1 MIKRVLATL
10 LLIAAASLD
19 VNAQSVTSKNRRDIA
34 EVLNRIVRREVVTV
48 KDVAVERTAVN
59 GKRLTVYT
67 SIDMSYYP
75 FREDNIEPIYDSVRA
90 VLPEQFEDYEIS
102 IVTDRH
108 NIEDFVPRPMRS
120 EKVEA
125 EERFTN
131 RSGRPLVTRLSSPSQ
146 PSRGLVGRHIA
157 MWQSHG
163 YMFDNGSAEWG
174 WQRARLWQT
183 VEDLYT
189 QSYVVPY
196 LVPMLEN
203 AGANVMLPRERD
215 VQKAEVIV
223 DNDVRT
229 ESVYDEYTG
238 DRTWYTGAKRGF
250 AARREVYTEGQN
262 PFTEGSYRASEC
274 VKAGA
279 DESRIVWTP
288 AIPEEGEYAVYV
300 SYKSE
305 RNSADDA
312 LYTVHHLGGA
322 TEFSVNQ
329 QMGGGTWIYLGTF
342 RFAEGVNEASG
353 CVTLSNRSAHGH
365 RRVVTADAVK
375 FGGGMGNIA
384 RIPVDSKRNSELEY
398 EHATSGAPRF
408 VEGARYW
415 LQWAGFPEKVYNLRE
430 NADDYRDDYMSRA
443 HWVNYVMGGS
453 ERAKDSVGL
462 AVPLDMAFA
471 FHSDA
476 GIKEDSIVGT
486 LGIFYTRENGGRYDG
501 GASRYLARD
510 LTDMVLTD
518 ICRDVRALHAPEWNR
533 RGLWNRSY
541 YEARVPSVPTMLL
554 ELLSHQNFNDMRYGL
569 DPRFRF
575 TVSRAIY
582 KGILRY
588 LSFQYD
594 RPYVVQPLPVEA
606 FAAQLTD
613 EGVRLTWQPQIDSL
627 EPTAKPDRYI
637 VYTRVAGG
645 GFDNGRVV
653 EGAECVLPLPADT
666 IMSYRVTAVNEGG
679 ESFPSETLSVCRV
692 SEAKGTVLVVNGF
705 DRVSAPISY
714 RDEGTAGFLNHIDG
728 GVADRRDISFIGA
741 QRGFFRSTTYDNNYD
756 ECLGSCYSDYAF
768 EVLAGNTFDY
778 AAIHGASIVK
788 AGYSFCSASAAS
800 VERGAVMLADYPTV
814 DLILGKQLSTVMGE
828 GASGVAFRTFTPAMQ
843 LAIRHF
849 ASQGGRIFVSGS
861 YVATDLW
868 NGVGATTDGQ
878 KFAREVLHY
887 RLQGGRATTRGAAAV
902 KRSKAK
908 LSSVTYRFNTELN
921 NECYAIESPDA
932 ILPADKQSFVV
943 MQYPDCGLSAAVG
956 YKGDYRSLVVG
967 FPFETITDS
976 ASRDRLMNEVLTF
989 LNEE

>member
-1 MIKRVLATL
+1 MIRRLPYVALFILLSLPAMAQSTLPKEVRTKIAATL
-10 LLIAAASLD
+10 TNCAMEDVVGCYVKLDDLRIRESKGRTSVEVYASVELTYVPMRHEKVDSIYAAVRAALPAQYNTADLYIYADGELID
-19 VNAQSVTSKNRRDIA
+19 
-34 EVLNRIVRREVVTV
+34 
-48 KDVAVERTAVN
+48 
-59 GKRLTVYT
+59 RLIPQYFDTQNNNQRFV
-67 SIDMSYYP
+67 
-75 FREDNIEPIYDSVRA
+75 YDSCAPLLR
-90 VLPEQFEDYEIS
+90 PIS
-102 IVTDRH
+102 
-108 NIEDFVPRPMRS
+108 N
-120 EKVEA
+120 
-125 EERFTN
+125 
-131 RSGRPLVTRLSSPSQ
+131 LSQ
-146 PSRGLVGRHIA
+146 PSAGLKNRHIA
-157 MWQSHG
+157 LWQSHG
-163 YMFDNGSAEWG
+163 RYFNNRTEKWS
-174 WQRARLWQT
+174 WQRSCLWET

-189 QSYVVPY
+189 QSYVIPY
-196 LVPMLEN
+196 LVPMLER
-203 AGANVMLPRERD
+203 AGAVVLLPRERSMRR
-215 VQKAEVIV
+215 EEIIL
-223 DNDVRT
+223 DNDKATTYVEQSRRYEWSDAGYGFT
-229 ESVYDEYTG
+229 HNYDSYSLG
-238 DRTWYTGAKRGF
+238 H
-250 AARREVYTEGQN
+250 N
-262 PFTEGSYRASEC
+262 PFMDGT
-274 VKAGA
+274 
-279 DESRIVWTP
+279 SRKVETVTDGKRTSTAVWSGN
-288 AIPEEGEYAVYV
+288 IPERGIYTLYV
-300 SYKSE
+300 AYTSLPTSV
-305 RNSADDA
+305 SDA
-312 LYTVHHLGGA
+312 HYIVHSLGGNR
-322 TEFSVNQ
+322 EFRINQ
-329 QMGGGTWIYLGTF
+329 RMGGGMWVALGEF
-342 RFAEGVNEASG
+342 EFEAGENQPLVSIVNDSMEEGVI
-353 CVTLSNRSAHGH
+353 
-365 RRVVTADAVK
+365 TADAIK
-375 FGGGMGNIA
+375 IGGGMGNMSRGTGDKA
-384 RIPVDSKRNSELEY
+384 S
-398 EHATSGAPRF
+398 TSGYPRF
-408 VEGARYW
+408 TEGARYW

-510 LTDMVLTD
+510 LTDIVLTE

-637 VYTRVAGG
+637 VYTRVANG

-666 IMSYRVTAVNEGG
+666 IMSYRITAVNDGG

-692 SEAKGTVLVVNGF
+692 SDAKGIVLVVNGF
-705 DRVSAPISY
+705 DRVSAPVSY

-741 QRGFFRSTTYDNNYD
+741 QRGFLRSTTYDNNYE

-778 AAIHGASIVK
+778 AKLHGESIIK
-788 AGYSFCSASAAS
+788 AGYSFCSASAAA
-800 VERGAVMLADYPTV
+800 VERGTVTLADYPTV

-843 LAIRHF
+843 LAVRHF
-849 ASQGGRIFVSGS
+849 TSQGGRIFVSGS
-861 YVATDLW
+861 YVATYLW
-868 NGVGATTDGQ
+868 NGVGATSDGQ

-887 RLQGGRATTRGAAAV
+887 RLQGGRATTRGAATV
-902 KRSKAK
+902 KRSQAK
-908 LSSVTYRFNTELN
+908 LSAATYRFNTELN
-921 NECYAIESPDA
+921 DECYAVESPDA

-967 FPFETITDS
+967 FPFETITDTE
-976 ASRDRLMNEVLTF
+976 SRDRLMNEVLTF
-989 LNEE
+989 LNEK

>member
-10 LLIAAASLD
+10 LLFAAASLD
-19 VNAQSVTSKNRRDIA
+19 VNAQSVTSKNRQDIA
-34 EVLNRIVRREVVTV
+34 DVLNRIVRREVVTV
-48 KDVAVERTAVN
+48 KDIAVERTSVN
-59 GKRLTVYT
+59 GKRLTIYT

-75 FREDNIEPIYDSVRA
+75 FREDNIEPIYDSVRS
-90 VLPEQFEDYEIS
+90 VLPEKFEDYEIS

-108 NIEDFVPRPMRS
+108 HIEDLIPRPLRS
-120 EKVEA
+120 EDVELK
-125 EERFTN
+125 ERFTN
-131 RSGRPLVTRLSSPSQ
+131 HSARPLVSRLSSLSQ
-146 PSRGLVGRHIA
+146 PTKGLAGRHIA

-189 QSYVVPY
+189 QSYVLPY

-215 VQKAEVIV
+215 VQKSEVIV
-223 DNDVRT
+223 DNDIRSV
-229 ESVYDEYTG
+229 SVYDDYTG
-238 DRTWYTGAKRGF
+238 DRSWYTGAKRGF
-250 AARREVYTEGQN
+250 AACREYYTEGQN
-262 PFTEGSYRASEC
+262 PFTEGTYRASEC
-274 VKAGA
+274 VKEGA

-288 AIPEEGEYAVYV
+288 EIPEEGEYAVYV

-312 LYTVHHLGGA
+312 LYTVHHLGGE
-322 TEFSVNQ
+322 TQFSVNQ
-329 QMGGGTWIYLGTF
+329 QMGSGTWIYLGTF
-342 RFAEGVNEASG
+342 RFAAGVNEAAGS
-353 CVTLSNRSAHGH
+353 VSLSNRSAHGH

-384 RIPVDSKRNSELEY
+384 RIPVDSKRKPEMEY
-398 EHATSGAPRF
+398 SHEVSGAPRF
-408 VEGARYW
+408 AEGARYW
-415 LQWAGFPEKVYNLRE
+415 LQWAGFPEKVYNLKE

-518 ICRDVRALHAPEWNR
+518 ICNDVRALHAPEWSR

-606 FAAQLTD
+606 FAAQLVD
-613 EGVRLTWQPQIDSL
+613 DSVRLSWHSQNDGL
-627 EPTAKPDRYI
+627 EPTATPDRYI
-637 VYTRVAGG
+637 VYTRVGDG

-653 EGAECVLPLPADT
+653 EDVTCVLPLPMDT
-666 IMSYRVTAVNEGG
+666 IVSYRITAVNEGG
-679 ESFPSETLSVCRV
+679 ESFPSEILSVYRS
-692 SEAKGTVLVVNGF
+692 SESKGTVLVVNGF
-705 DRVSAPISY
+705 NRVSAPISY

-768 EVLAGNTFDY
+768 EVLAGNTFDF
-778 AAIHGASIVK
+778 AKLHGESIVK

-800 VERGAVMLADYPTV
+800 VERGAVALADYPTV
-814 DLILGKQLSTVMGE
+814 DLILGKQLSTVLGQD
-828 GASGVAFRTFTPAMQ
+828 SSVVKFHTFSPAMQ
-843 LAIRHF
+843 LAIRHYT
-849 ASQGGRIFVSGS
+849 SVGGRVFVSGS

-868 NGVGATTDGQ
+868 NSPGATPEKQ

-887 RLQGGRATTRGAAAV
+887 RLQGGRATTRGEVAV
-902 KRSKAK
+902 KRSPIK
-908 LSSVTYRFNTELN
+908 LSRTTYRFNTELN
-921 NECYAIESPDA
+921 NECYAVESPDA

-956 YKGDYRSLVVG
+956 YKGDYRSLVFG

-976 ASRDRLMNEVLTF
+976 ASRDRLMSEVLTF
-989 LNEE
+989 LNE

>member
-10 LLIAAASLD
+10 LLFAAASLD
-19 VNAQSVTSKNRRDIA
+19 VNAQSVTSKQRKEIA
-34 EVLNRIVRREVVTV
+34 QVLDRIVRREVVSV
-48 KDVAVERTAVN
+48 KDVEVERTAVN
-59 GKRLTVYT
+59 GKRLTIYA

-90 VLPEQFEDYEIS
+90 VLPEQFEDYKIS

-108 NIEDFVPRPMRS
+108 HIEDLVPRALR
-120 EKVEA
+120 EEAVEA
-125 EERFTN
+125 KERFTN
-131 RSGRPLVTRLSSPSQ
+131 RSTRPLVTRLSSQSQ
-146 PSRGLVGRHIA
+146 PTHGLAGRHIA

-163 YMFDNGSAEWG
+163 YMFDNGSAGWG

-250 AARREVYTEGQN
+250 AARREFYSEAQN
-262 PFTEGSYRASEC
+262 PFTEGSYRGSEC
-274 VKAGA
+274 VREGD

-305 RNSADDA
+305 PNSADDA
-312 LYTVHHLGGA
+312 LYTVHHLGGS
-322 TEFSVNQ
+322 TQFLVNQ

-342 RFAEGVNEASG
+342 RFAKGVNEALG
-353 CVTLSNRSAHGH
+353 CVTLSNRSAHGQDK
-365 RRVVTADAVK
+365 VVTADAVK

-384 RIPVDSKRNSELEY
+384 RIPVEKKRNPELEY
-398 EHATSGAPRF
+398 EYATSGAPRF

-453 ERAKDSVGL
+453 ERAKDSTGL

-501 GASRYLARD
+501 GASRYLSRD

-518 ICRDVRALHAPEWNR
+518 ICRDVRALHAPEWSR

-613 EGVRLTWQPQIDSL
+613 DGVRLTWQPQVDSL
-627 EPTAKPDRYI
+627 EPTAMPDRYI
-637 VYTRVAGG
+637 VYTRVGDG

-653 EGAECVLPLPADT
+653 EGTECVLPLPADT
-666 IMSYRVTAVNEGG
+666 IVSYRITAVNEGG
-679 ESFPSETLSVCRV
+679 ESFPSETLSACHL
-692 SEAKGTVLVVNGF
+692 SGSKGTVLVVNGF
-705 DRVSAPISY
+705 DRVSAPVSY
-714 RDEGTAGFLNHIDG
+714 RDEGTAGFMSHIDG
-728 GVADRRDISFIGA
+728 GVADRRDISYIGA

-778 AAIHGASIVK
+778 AKVHGEAIVN
-788 AGYSFCSASAAS
+788 AGYSFCSASALS
-800 VERGAVMLADYPTV
+800 VERGTVMLADYPTV
-814 DLILGKQLSTVMGE
+814 DFILGKQLSTVMGE
-828 GASGVAFRTFTPAMQ
+828 GASGVDFQTFTPAMQ
-843 LAIRHF
+843 LAVRHF
-849 ASQGGRIFVSGS
+849 TSQGGRIFVSGS

-868 NGVGATTDGQ
+868 NSPGATADAQ

-902 KRSKAK
+902 KRSQAK
-908 LSSVTYRFNTELN
+908 LSLATYRFNTELN
-921 NECYAIESPDA
+921 NECYAVESPDA

-967 FPFETITDS
+967 FPFETIADIE
-976 ASRDRLMNEVLTF
+976 SRNRLMSEVLTF
-989 LNEE
+989 LNE

>member
-10 LLIAAASLD
+10 LLFAAASLD
-19 VNAQSVTSKNRRDIA
+19 VNAQSVTSKNRQDIA
-34 EVLNRIVRREVVTV
+34 EVLNRIVRREVVPV
-48 KDVAVERTAVN
+48 KNIVIERTAVN
-59 GKRLTVYT
+59 GKTLTLYT
-67 SIDMSYYP
+67 TIDMSYYP
-75 FREDNIEPIYDSVRA
+75 FREDNIEPIYDSIRE
-90 VLPEQFEDYEIS
+90 VLPEKFEDYKIS

-108 NIEDFVPRPMRS
+108 HIEDFVPRPMRS
-120 EKVEA
+120 EEVEA
-125 EERFTN
+125 DERFTN
-131 RSGRPLVTRLSSPSQ
+131 RSARPLVTRLTSPSQ
-146 PSRGLVGRHIA
+146 PKRGLAGRHIA

-250 AARREVYTEGQN
+250 AARRDVYTEGQN
-262 PFTEGSYRASEC
+262 PFAEGSYRASEC
-274 VKAGA
+274 VKKGA
-279 DESRIVWTP
+279 DESRVVWTP
-288 AIPEEGEYAVYV
+288 AIPAEGEYAVYV

-322 TEFSVNQ
+322 TEFAVNQ
-329 QMGGGTWIYLGTF
+329 QMGGGTWVYLGTF
-342 RFAEGVNEASG
+342 RFAEGANEAVGS
-353 CVTLSNRSAHGH
+353 VSLSNRSAHGH

-384 RIPVDSKRNSELEY
+384 RIPVESKRKPEMEY
-398 EHATSGAPRF
+398 AHEVSGAPRF
-408 VEGARYW
+408 AEGARYW
-415 LQWAGFPEKVYNLRE
+415 LQWAGFPEKVYNLKE

-453 ERAKDSVGL
+453 ERAKDSTGL

-510 LTDMVLTD
+510 LTDMVLTE

-594 RPYVVQPLPVEA
+594 QPYVVQPLPVEA

-637 VYTRVAGG
+637 VYARVANG

-666 IMSYRVTAVNEGG
+666 IMSYRITAVNDGG

-692 SEAKGTVLVVNGF
+692 SDAKGIVLVVNGF
-705 DRVSAPISY
+705 DRVSAPVSY

-741 QRGFFRSTTYDNNYD
+741 QRGFLRSTTYDNNYE

-778 AAIHGASIVK
+778 AKLHGESIIK
-788 AGYSFCSASAAS
+788 AGYSFCSASAAA
-800 VERGAVMLADYPTV
+800 VERGAVTLADYPTV

-843 LAIRHF
+843 LAVRHF
-849 ASQGGRIFVSGS
+849 TSQGGRIFVSGS

-868 NGVGATTDGQ
+868 NGVGATSDGQ

-887 RLQGGRATTRGAAAV
+887 RLQGGRATTRGAATV
-902 KRSKAK
+902 KRSQAK
-908 LSSVTYRFNTELN
+908 LSAATYRFNTELN
-921 NECYAIESPDA
+921 DECYAVESPDA

-967 FPFETITDS
+967 FPFETITDTE
-976 ASRDRLMNEVLTF
+976 SRDRLMNEVLTF
-989 LNEE
+989 LNEK

>member
-10 LLIAAASLD
+10 LLFAAASLD
-19 VNAQSVTSKNRRDIA
+19 VNAQSVTSKNRQDIA
-34 EVLNRIVRREVVTV
+34 DVLNRIVRREVVTV
-48 KDVAVERTAVN
+48 KDIAVERTSVN
-59 GKRLTVYT
+59 GKRLTIYT

-75 FREDNIEPIYDSVRA
+75 FREDNIEPIYDSVRS
-90 VLPEQFEDYEIS
+90 VLPEKFEDYEIS

-108 NIEDFVPRPMRS
+108 HIEDLIPRPLRS
-120 EKVEA
+120 EDVELK
-125 EERFTN
+125 ERFTN
-131 RSGRPLVTRLSSPSQ
+131 HSARPLVSRLSSLSQ
-146 PSRGLVGRHIA
+146 PTKGLAGRHIA

-189 QSYVVPY
+189 QSYVLPY

-215 VQKAEVIV
+215 VQKSEVIV
-223 DNDVRT
+223 DNDIRT

-250 AARREVYTEGQN
+250 AACREYYTEGQN
-262 PFTEGSYRASEC
+262 PFTEGTYRASEC
-274 VKAGA
+274 VKEGA

-288 AIPEEGEYAVYV
+288 EIPEEGEYAVYV

-312 LYTVHHLGGA
+312 LYTVHHLGGE
-322 TEFSVNQ
+322 TQFSVNQ
-329 QMGGGTWIYLGTF
+329 QMGSGTWIYLGTF
-342 RFAEGVNEASG
+342 RFAAGVNEAAGS
-353 CVTLSNRSAHGH
+353 VSLSNRSAHGH

-384 RIPVDSKRNSELEY
+384 RIPVDSKRKPEMEY
-398 EHATSGAPRF
+398 SHEVRGAPRF
-408 VEGARYW
+408 AEGARYW
-415 LQWAGFPEKVYNLRE
+415 LQWAGFPEKVYNLKE

-518 ICRDVRALHAPEWNR
+518 ICNDVRALHAPEWSR

-606 FAAQLTD
+606 FAAQLVD
-613 EGVRLTWQPQIDSL
+613 DSVRLSWHSQNDGL
-627 EPTAKPDRYI
+627 EPTATPDRYI
-637 VYTRVAGG
+637 VYTRVGDG

-653 EGAECVLPLPADT
+653 EDVTCVLPLPMDT
-666 IMSYRVTAVNEGG
+666 IVSYRITAVNEGG
-679 ESFPSETLSVCRV
+679 ESFPSEILSVYRS
-692 SEAKGTVLVVNGF
+692 SESKGTVLVVNGF
-705 DRVSAPISY
+705 NRVSAPISY

-768 EVLAGNTFDY
+768 EVLAGNTFDF
-778 AAIHGASIVK
+778 AKLHGESIVK

-800 VERGAVMLADYPTV
+800 VERGAVALADYPTV
-814 DLILGKQLSTVMGE
+814 DLILGKQLSTVLGQD
-828 GASGVAFRTFTPAMQ
+828 SSVVKFHTFSPAMQ
-843 LAIRHF
+843 LAIRHYT
-849 ASQGGRIFVSGS
+849 SVGGRVFVSGS

-868 NGVGATTDGQ
+868 NSPGATPEKQ

-887 RLQGGRATTRGAAAV
+887 RLQGGRATTRGEVAV
-902 KRSKAK
+902 KRSPIK
-908 LSSVTYRFNTELN
+908 LSRTTYRFNTELN
-921 NECYAIESPDA
+921 NECYAVESPDA

-956 YKGDYRSLVVG
+956 YKGDYRSLVFG

-976 ASRDRLMNEVLTF
+976 ASRDRLMSEVLTF
-989 LNEE
+989 LNE

>member
-10 LLIAAASLD
+10 LLFAAASLD
-19 VNAQSVTSKNRRDIA
+19 VNAQSITSQNRRDIA
-34 EVLNRIVRREVVTV
+34 QVLDRIVRREVVTV
-48 KDVAVERTAVN
+48 KNVEVERTAVN
-59 GKRLTVYT
+59 GKRLTVYA

-75 FREDNIEPIYDSVRA
+75 FREDNIAPIYDSIRA

-108 NIEDFVPRPMRS
+108 HIEDLVPRALR
-120 EKVEA
+120 EKEVEA
-125 EERFTN
+125 KERFTN
-131 RSGRPLVTRLSSPSQ
+131 RSARPLVTRLSSQSQ
-146 PSRGLVGRHIA
+146 PTHGLAGRHIA

-163 YMFDNGSAEWG
+163 YMFDNGSAGWG

-250 AARREVYTEGQN
+250 AARREFYTEAQN

-274 VKAGA
+274 VKEGA

-365 RRVVTADAVK
+365 RKVVTADAVK

-384 RIPVDSKRNSELEY
+384 RIPVEKKRNPELEY

-453 ERAKDSVGL
+453 ERAKDSMGL
-462 AVPLDMAFA
+462 AVPLDMVFA

-501 GASRYLARD
+501 GSSRYLSRD

-518 ICRDVRALHAPEWNR
+518 ICRDVRALHAPEWSR

-627 EPTAKPDRYI
+627 EPTAMPDRYV
-637 VYTRVAGG
+637 VYTRVGDA

-653 EGAECVLPLPADT
+653 EGTECVLPLPADAVV
-666 IMSYRVTAVNEGG
+666 SYRITAVNAGG
-679 ESFPSETLSVCRV
+679 ESFPSETLSACRV
-692 SEAKGTVLVVNGF
+692 SESKGTVLVVNGF
-705 DRVSAPISY
+705 DRVSAPVSY
-714 RDEGTAGFLNHIDG
+714 RDEGTAGFMSHIDG
-728 GVADRRDISFIGA
+728 GVADRRDISYIGA

-778 AAIHGASIVK
+778 AKVHGEAIIN
-788 AGYSFCSASAAS
+788 AGYSFCSVSAAS
-800 VERGAVMLADYPTV
+800 VERGAVMLADYSTV

-828 GASGVAFRTFTPAMQ
+828 GASGVDFQTFVPAMQ
-843 LAIRHF
+843 LAVRHF
-849 ASQGGRIFVSGS
+849 TSQGGRIFVSGS

-868 NGVGATTDGQ
+868 NSPGATADGQ

-902 KRSKAK
+902 KRSQAK
-908 LSSVTYRFNTELN
+908 LSSATYCFNTELN
-921 NECYAIESPDA
+921 NECYAVESPDA

-943 MQYPDCGLSAAVG
+943 MQYPDCGLGAAVG

-967 FPFETITDS
+967 FPFETITDEE
-976 ASRDRLMNEVLTF
+976 SRNRLMSEVLTF
-989 LNEE
+989 LNE

>member
-10 LLIAAASLD
+10 LLFAAASLD
-19 VNAQSVTSKNRRDIA
+19 VNAQSVTSKNRQDIA
-34 EVLNRIVRREVVTV
+34 DVLNRIVRREVVTV
-48 KDVAVERTAVN
+48 KDIAIERTSVN
-59 GKRLTVYT
+59 GKRLTIYT

-75 FREDNIEPIYDSVRA
+75 FREDNIEPIYDSVRS
-90 VLPEQFEDYEIS
+90 VLPEKFEDYEIS

-108 NIEDFVPRPMRS
+108 HIEDLIPRPLRS
-120 EKVEA
+120 EDVEPK
-125 EERFTN
+125 ERFTN
-131 RSGRPLVTRLSSPSQ
+131 HSARPLVSRLSSLSQ
-146 PSRGLVGRHIA
+146 PTKGLAGRHIA

-189 QSYVVPY
+189 QSYVLPY

-215 VQKAEVIV
+215 VQKSVVIV
-223 DNDVRT
+223 DNDIRT

-250 AARREVYTEGQN
+250 AACREYYTEGQN
-262 PFTEGSYRASEC
+262 PFTEGTYRASEC
-274 VKAGA
+274 VKEGA

-288 AIPEEGEYAVYV
+288 EIPEEGEYAVYV

-312 LYTVHHLGGA
+312 LYTVHHLGGE
-322 TEFSVNQ
+322 TQFSVNQ

-342 RFAEGVNEASG
+342 RFAAGVNEAAGS
-353 CVTLSNRSAHGH
+353 VSLSNRSAHGH

-384 RIPVDSKRNSELEY
+384 RIPVESKRKLEMEY
-398 EHATSGAPRF
+398 SHEVSGAPRF
-408 VEGARYW
+408 AEGARYW
-415 LQWAGFPEKVYNLRE
+415 LQWAGFPEKVYNLKE

-518 ICRDVRALHAPEWNR
+518 ICNDVRALHAPEWSR

-606 FAAQLTD
+606 FAAQLVD
-613 EGVRLTWQPQIDSL
+613 DGVRLSWHPQNDEL
-627 EPTAKPDRYI
+627 EPTATPDRYI
-637 VYTRVAGG
+637 VYTRVGDG

-653 EGAECVLPLPADT
+653 EDVTCVLPLSMDT
-666 IMSYRVTAVNEGG
+666 IVSYRITAVNEGG
-679 ESFPSETLSVCRV
+679 ESFPSEILSVYRS
-692 SEAKGTVLVVNGF
+692 SESKGTVLVVNGF
-705 DRVSAPISY
+705 NRVSAPISY

-768 EVLAGNTFDY
+768 DVLAGNTFDF
-778 AAIHGASIVK
+778 AKLHGESIVK

-800 VERGAVMLADYPTV
+800 VERGAVALADYPTV
-814 DLILGKQLSTVMGE
+814 DLILGKQLSTVLGQD
-828 GASGVAFRTFTPAMQ
+828 SSVVKFHTFSPAMQ
-843 LAIRHF
+843 LAIRHYT
-849 ASQGGRIFVSGS
+849 SVGGRIFVSGS

-868 NGVGATTDGQ
+868 NSPGATPEKQ

-887 RLQGGRATTRGAAAV
+887 RLQGGRATTRGEVAV
-902 KRSKAK
+902 KRSPIK
-908 LSSVTYRFNTELN
+908 LSRTTYRFNTELN
-921 NECYAIESPDA
+921 NECYAVESPDA

-976 ASRDRLMNEVLTF
+976 ASRDRLMSEVLTF
-989 LNEE
+989 LNE

>member
-10 LLIAAASLD
+10 LLFAAASLD
-19 VNAQSVTSKNRRDIA
+19 VNAQSISSKQRQDMA
-34 EVLNRIVRREVVTV
+34 EVLNRIVRREVVPV
-48 KDVAVERTAVN
+48 KNIVIERTAVN
-59 GKRLTVYT
+59 GKTLTLYT
-67 SIDMSYYP
+67 TIDMSYYP
-75 FREDNIEPIYDSVRA
+75 FREDNIEPIYDSIRE
-90 VLPEQFEDYEIS
+90 VLPEKFEDYKIQ

-108 NIEDFVPRPMRS
+108 HIEDLVPRPLRS
-120 EKVEA
+120 DDVESK
-125 EERFTN
+125 ERFTN
-131 RSGRPLVTRLSSPSQ
+131 RSDRPLVSRISSPSQ
-146 PSRGLVGRHIA
+146 PTKGLAGRHIA

-163 YMFDNGSAEWG
+163 YMFDNGSAEWS

-223 DNDVRT
+223 DNDIRT

-250 AARREVYTEGQN
+250 AACREYYIEGQN
-262 PFTEGSYRASEC
+262 PFTEGTYRASEC
-274 VKAGA
+274 VKEGA

-288 AIPEEGEYAVYV
+288 EIPEEGEYAVYV

-312 LYTVHHLGGA
+312 LYTVRHLGGE
-322 TEFSVNQ
+322 TQFSVNQ

-342 RFAEGVNEASG
+342 RFAEGANEAVGS
-353 CVTLSNRSAHGH
+353 VSLSNRSAHGH

-384 RIPVDSKRNSELEY
+384 RIPVESKRKPEMEY
-398 EHATSGAPRF
+398 AHEVSGAPRF
-408 VEGARYW
+408 AEGARYW
-415 LQWAGFPEKVYNLRE
+415 LQWAGFPEKVYNLKE

-518 ICRDVRALHAPEWNR
+518 ICRDVRALHAPEWSR

-594 RPYVVQPLPVEA
+594 RSYVVQPLPVEA
-606 FAAQLTD
+606 FAAQLVD
-613 EGVRLTWQPQIDSL
+613 DGVRLSWQPQIDSL
-627 EPTAKPDRYI
+627 EPTAVPDRYV
-637 VYTRVAGG
+637 VYTRVGDG

-653 EGAECVLPLPADT
+653 EGTECLLAVPADT
-666 IMSYRVTAVNEGG
+666 VVSYRITAVNDGG
-679 ESFPSETLSVCRV
+679 ESFPSEILSVCRA
-692 SEAKGTVLVVNGF
+692 SESKGTVLVVNGF
-705 DRVSAPISY
+705 DRVSAPVSY

-768 EVLAGNTFDY
+768 EVLAGNSFDY
-778 AAIHGASIVK
+778 TKLHGESIIK
-788 AGYSFCSASAAS
+788 AGYSFCSVSAAS
-800 VERGAVMLADYPTV
+800 VECGEVMMSDYPAV

-828 GASGVAFRTFTPAMQ
+828 GASGVEFQTFSPAMQ
-843 LAIRHF
+843 VAVRHYT
-849 ASQGGRIFVSGS
+849 SVGGRIFVSGS

-868 NGVGATTDGQ
+868 NGVGASADGQ

-902 KRSKAK
+902 KRSPVKFSKA
-908 LSSVTYRFNTELN
+908 TYRFNTDLN
-921 NECYAIESPDA
+921 NECYAVESPDA

-943 MQYPDCGLSAAVG
+943 MHYPDCGLSAAVG
-956 YKGDYRSLVVG
+956 YKEDYRSLVMG
-967 FPFETITDS
+967 FPFETITD
-976 ASRDRLMNEVLTF
+976 AESRDRLMSEVLTF
-989 LNEE
+989 LNE

>member
-10 LLIAAASLD
+10 LLFAAASLD
-19 VNAQSVTSKNRRDIA
+19 VNAQSVTSKNRQDIA
-34 EVLNRIVRREVVTV
+34 DVLNRIVRREVVTV
-48 KDVAVERTAVN
+48 KDIAVERTSVN
-59 GKRLTVYT
+59 GKRLTIYT

-75 FREDNIEPIYDSVRA
+75 FREDNIEPIYDSVRS
-90 VLPEQFEDYEIS
+90 VLPEKFEDYEIS

-108 NIEDFVPRPMRS
+108 HIEDLIPRPLRS
-120 EKVEA
+120 EDVEPK
-125 EERFTN
+125 ERFTN
-131 RSGRPLVTRLSSPSQ
+131 HSARPLVSRLSSLSQ
-146 PSRGLVGRHIA
+146 PTKGLAGRHIA

-189 QSYVVPY
+189 QSYVLPY

-215 VQKAEVIV
+215 VQKSEVIV
-223 DNDVRT
+223 DNDIRT

-250 AARREVYTEGQN
+250 AACREYYTEGQN
-262 PFTEGSYRASEC
+262 PFTEGTYRASEC
-274 VKAGA
+274 VKEGA

-288 AIPEEGEYAVYV
+288 AIPEAGEYAVYV

-312 LYTVHHLGGA
+312 LYTVHHLGGE
-322 TEFSVNQ
+322 TQFSVNQ

-342 RFAEGVNEASG
+342 RFDAGVNEAVGS
-353 CVTLSNRSAHGH
+353 VSLSNRSAHGH

-384 RIPVDSKRNSELEY
+384 RIPVESKRKPEMEY
-398 EHATSGAPRF
+398 SHEVSGAPRF
-408 VEGARYW
+408 AEGARYW
-415 LQWAGFPEKVYNLRE
+415 LQWAGFPEKVYNLKE

-518 ICRDVRALHAPEWNR
+518 ICNDVRALHAPEWSR

-606 FAAQLTD
+606 FAAQLVD
-613 EGVRLTWQPQIDSL
+613 DGVRLSWHPQNDWL
-627 EPTAKPDRYI
+627 EPTATPDRYI
-637 VYTRVAGG
+637 VYTRVGDG

-653 EGAECVLPLPADT
+653 EDVTCVLPLPMDT
-666 IMSYRVTAVNEGG
+666 IVSYRITAVNEGG
-679 ESFPSETLSVCRV
+679 ESFPSEILSVYRS
-692 SEAKGTVLVVNGF
+692 SESKGTVLVVNGF
-705 DRVSAPISY
+705 NRVSAPISY

-768 EVLAGNTFDY
+768 EVLAGNTFDF
-778 AAIHGASIVK
+778 AKLHGESIVK

-800 VERGAVMLADYPTV
+800 VERGAVALADYPTV
-814 DLILGKQLSTVMGE
+814 DLILGKQLSTVLGQD
-828 GASGVAFRTFTPAMQ
+828 SSVVKFHTFSPSMQ
-843 LAIRHF
+843 LAIRHYT
-849 ASQGGRIFVSGS
+849 SVGGRIFVSGS

-868 NGVGATTDGQ
+868 NSPGATPEKQ

-887 RLQGGRATTRGAAAV
+887 RLQGGRATTRGEVAV
-902 KRSKAK
+902 KRSPIK
-908 LSSVTYRFNTELN
+908 LSRTTYRFNTELN
-921 NECYAIESPDA
+921 NECYAVESPDA
-932 ILPADKQSFVV
+932 ILPSDKQSFVV

-956 YKGDYRSLVVG
+956 YKGDYRSVVFG

-976 ASRDRLMNEVLTF
+976 ASRDRLMSEVLTF
-989 LNEE
+989 LNE